1 MKLAVTPSQKER
13 EFQFRAILSLDSK
26 FKHSGL
32 ESTCL
37 TGIRPLILSTGETGV
52 KPTYKGFIRN
62 KVSSERGVEVF
73 RQCQIKSDMKHQ
85 HQNKMIIFKTFTQC

>member
-13 EFQFRAILSLDSK
+13 GFQFRAILSLDSK

-37 TGIRPLILSTGETGV
+37 TGIRPLILSTGETGM
-52 KPTYKGFIRN
+52 KPSYKGLIRN
-62 KVSSERGVEVF
+62 KVSSERGTEDLI
-73 RQCQIKSDMKHQ
+73 QCFHKK
-85 HQNKMIIFKTFTQC
+85 K